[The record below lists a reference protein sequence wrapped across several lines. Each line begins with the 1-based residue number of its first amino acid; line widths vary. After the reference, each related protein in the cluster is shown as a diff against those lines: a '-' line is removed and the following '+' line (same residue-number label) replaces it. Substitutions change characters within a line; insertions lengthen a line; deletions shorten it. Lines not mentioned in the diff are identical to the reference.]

1 MSGATPPGAPTSP
14 DLALSPST
22 SSFSNPR
29 HSTIQPQSHRPTV
42 PVLSSKEDL
51 ATRPLSTSTTAPSP
65 GPDHALS
72 SRPAAQTPLS
82 PSLNGLAVT
91 VNGPPFLGAQR
102 RASSGGL
109 VSGAGE
115 LGAVGVRGSRAQA
128 RSPSPSLRPFSGSSS
143 SWAPQGDGEA
153 TVQHVARSAAPPNA
167 LSPRPRQH
175 GPVITRVSSPMDP
188 SFSPTDAPLDDRT
201 APVSLGPSPYLS
213 ARPSSR
219 ASTFTRRSS
228 TDLLSTLGSP
238 RLAPAPLSEDDI
250 ATDLATGG
258 ALAREHLATARRASE
273 DSLASGRVQSPPP
286 SAPPLPPPQ
295 SSSTPHEPRPFT
307 ALHVAPPHPSA
318 SPTHTASSA
327 PAPTSRRA
335 ASAAPGH
342 TPLLHPPLTPILS
355 PHTSRPLR
363 NYRLYAGRSRWLC
376 GGRFVTGGDSALP
389 LVGSLAVA
397 VVLPAAWWT
406 FNGRFLWESW
416 GGKGKAGVLV
426 FVYVVLVMW
435 TSMLKTAFSDPGI
448 LPRNLD
454 PSPPRKWVLRSTSG
468 GGEGSASDGEWQ
480 VEAKW
485 IRVKD
490 GGVVASKWCETCK
503 TYRPPRTSH
512 CRLCDNCVER
522 TDHHCAFLNACIGQR
537 NYLSFIAFLL
547 SAVVAGLYSL
557 AFSAYH
563 ISRRA
568 SASQL
573 RQWDTIG
580 AIVVLVATFA
590 FLVPVGGLA
599 AYHARLVWTN
609 RTTIEM
615 LRPAI
620 ARAAL
625 SPLTSEPVSANP
637 WTRRSG
643 MRNVLAVLCAPGALA
658 GRESWVDA
666 RGWAGRDEREEAVG
680 RGKGRQRGDGGS
692 AA

>member
-1 MSGATPPGAPTSP
+1 MSGNLSPTAPASVP
-14 DLALSPST
+14 LVASPST
-22 SSFSNPR
+22 SSLPSSINSR
-29 HSTIQPQSHRPTV
+29 HSQPQSHRPTV
-42 PVLSSKEDL
+42 RVLSSEEDL
-51 ATRPLSTSTTAPSP
+51 ATRPLSTSTRPHSP

-72 SRPAAQTPLS
+72 SRPGAQTPLG
-82 PSLNGLAVT
+82 PTHNGLALT
-91 VNGPPFLGAQR
+91 PNGPPFLGAQR
-102 RASSGGL
+102 RASSGG
-109 VSGAGE
+109 SAGDTTEGGAA
-115 LGAVGVRGSRAQA
+115 GARGSYAQA

-143 SWAPQGDGEA
+143 SWALRDDDSAAGQA
-153 TVQHVARSAAPPNA
+153 AARSTTTPNA

-188 SFSPTDAPLDDRT
+188 SFSPTDAPLDGQP
-201 APVSLGPSPYLS
+201 ASPSLAPSPYLA
-213 ARPSSR
+213 ARPLSR
-219 ASTFTRRSS
+219 VSTFTRRSS

-238 RLAPAPLSEDDI
+238 RLATAPLSEDDV

-258 ALAREHLATARRASE
+258 ALAREHLASARRASE
-273 DSLASGRVQSPPP
+273 DSLASVRAHGPLP
-286 SAPPLPPPQ
+286 SADAAPRAP
-295 SSSTPHEPRPFT
+295 SSSAPHEPQPFT
-307 ALHVAPPHPSA
+307 SLHVAPPRTST
-318 SPTHTASSA
+318 SPALAAPPA
-327 PAPTSRRA
+327 PAPTSRRIA
-335 ASAAPGH
+335 ASASAPGP

-355 PHTSRPLR
+355 PHTSRSMR
-363 NYRLYAGRSRWLC
+363 NYRLHPGRNKFLC
-376 GGRFVTGGDSALP
+376 GGRLMTGGDSALP

-397 VVLPAAWWT
+397 VVLPAAWWV

-426 FVYVVLVMW
+426 FGYVVLVMW
-435 TSMLKTAFSDPGI
+435 TSMIKTAFSDPGI
-448 LPRNLD
+448 LLRDLD
-454 PSPPRKWVLRSTSG
+454 PTPPRKWVLRSTSH

-537 NYLSFIAFLL
+537 NYLPFIAFLV

-563 ISRRA
+563 ISQRA

-580 AIVVLVATFA
+580 AIVVLVATFV

-599 AYHARLVWTN
+599 AYHAQLIWTN

-625 SPLTSEPVSANP
+625 SPLTSEPISSGP

-643 MRNVLAVLCAPGALA
+643 LRNILAVLCAPA
-658 GRESWVDA
+658 
-666 RGWAGRDEREEAVG
+666 
-680 RGKGRQRGDGGS
+680 
-692 AA
+692 